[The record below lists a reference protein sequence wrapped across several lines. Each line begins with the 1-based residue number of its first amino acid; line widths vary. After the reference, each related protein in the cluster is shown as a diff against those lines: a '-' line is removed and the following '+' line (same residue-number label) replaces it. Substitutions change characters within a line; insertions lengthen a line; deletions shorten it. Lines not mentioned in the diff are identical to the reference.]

1 MARKDQNQSQSI
13 GEKAFQ
19 GLGDLVQLLPTGTVF
34 VFQFLNPLLTNSG
47 QCTMTNKV
55 LGGTL
60 LFACSFFCCFSSFT
74 DSYIGTDGKLYYGV
88 VTRKGLWSFSDPNA
102 GSIDLSRY
110 YFRD

>member
-1 MARKDQNQSQSI
+1 MARKDQNQRQSI

-60 LFACSFFCCFSSFT
+60 LLACSFFGCFSSFT

-110 YFRD
+110 